1 MSIIVRTW
9 ELRDFC
15 GSHGRVIPHCT
26 DVEGHFTVFHCADRS
41 HDDSPNIICSEEQ
54 GPQKASM
61 SGILSMKGYVVEFE
75 NKDEYLFCTKTELER
90 LEQKS
95 NQEKEERQ
103 KRKRETPHIARPVG
117 IKITSD
123 IQDRRYQSYAICP
136 DFKIKKESLNFI
148 KIPTH
153 LGSVN
158 YKDWVCEDD
167 CIFPNCPFYD
177 KMHFDEYRYNHRN
190 DYDTWVVEFS
200 KNAPGIHSQNSNV
213 AVESPQE
220 KQPSKEENENN
231 GMQVRNKK
239 SVRQLCA
246 EQQDCIDFIRNPDN
260 GKVFFECGEIL
271 GYVSPNA
278 ASRAMEPDATIDDF
292 RFEEVSKDG
301 GNTYIPCIME
311 RHTKER
317 RKDIIKRFTT
327 GATFIQMF
335 TSESS
340 NQTPTIYDDDLPF

>member
-15 GSHGRVIPHCT
+15 GSHGRVIPHCI
-26 DVEGHFTVFHCADRS
+26 DEEGHFTVFHCADKS
-41 HDDSPNIICSEEQ
+41 HDDSSNIICSEEQ

-75 NKDEYLFCTKTELER
+75 DKDEYLFCTKTELER
-90 LEQKS
+90 LEQIS
-95 NQEKEERQ
+95 NQEKEELQ
-103 KRKRETPHIARPVG
+103 KRKGVAPHIARPEG
-117 IKITSD
+117 IRITGD
-123 IQDRRYQSYAICP
+123 IQDRRYQSYTICP
-136 DFKIKKESLNFI
+136 DYKIKIETLNFT
-148 KIPTH
+148 KFPTH
-153 LGSVN
+153 SGGVD
-158 YKDWVCEDD
+158 YKDWLCEDD

-200 KNAPGIHSQNSNV
+200 KNAPGIHSHNIDV
-213 AVESPQE
+213 AVESP
-220 KQPSKEENENN
+220 EENKNN
-231 GMQVRNKK
+231 DMQIRNKK

-246 EQQDCIDFIRNPDN
+246 EQQDCIDFIRNPNN
-260 GKVFFECGEIL
+260 GKVFFECGELL
-271 GYVSPNA
+271 GYVSPDA

-292 RFEEVSKDG
+292 RFGEVSKDG

-327 GATFIQMF
+327 GPTYIQRF
-335 TSESS
+335 ASENP
-340 NQTPTIYDDDLPF
+340 NQMPNNYDDDLP